1 MSSESS
7 RGALDNPVVRWV
19 HQNLLSSTTNI
30 LLTAV
35 VIYVLFISVP
45 GLIKWAF
52 LDASLAGTTVVGCKV
67 ERDGLMV
74 DAPGAC
80 WTFIKVRMPQF
91 LFGLW
96 YTQNPDQ
103 IWRPVLTFFI
113 AAGAI
118 VMVAVPWLPT
128 AVRGKL
134 AIGILVLF
142 PFIAYALLNGS
153 WLGMPVATTSDW
165 GGLSLTLVLATVGI
179 IAALPIGIV
188 LALARRS
195 KMPAVRF
202 YAVLWI
208 ELFRGT
214 PLITL
219 LFFASVV
226 LPLFFPLD
234 ANLDKVV
241 RALVAITIFQSAY
254 TAEAIRGGLAAI
266 PRGQFEAADAMGLG
280 YWKSMIFIILPQA
293 LKISIPAIVNSFIQL
308 FKDTSLV
315 LIIGLLDLLNTVQQ
329 ASRSLEWKGYDTEGY
344 IFAAMV
350 YFVFCFG
357 ISRYSRALE
366 RRFDTGHSG
375 QKMQQN

>member
-1 MSSESS
+1 MNPGPAKPTL
-7 RGALDNPVVRWV
+7 RMPALRWI
-19 HQNLLSSTTNI
+19 HRNLLSSTTNI
-30 LLTAV
+30 LLTV
-35 VIYVLFISVP
+35 LTIYVLYISVP
-45 GLIKWAF
+45 ALVKWAI
-52 LDASLAGTTVVGCKV
+52 LDATISGNTVDGCKV
-67 ERDGLMV
+67 DRDGLQV
-74 DAPGAC
+74 DGPGAC

-103 IWRPVLTFFI
+103 IWRPVLAFFI
-113 AAGAI
+113 AAGMI
-118 VMVAVPWLPT
+118 VLMAVPWLPT
-128 AVRGKL
+128 LTRGKI
-134 AIGILVLF
+134 AIGTLVIY
-142 PFIAYALLNGS
+142 PFVAYALLNGS
-153 WLGMPVATTSDW
+153 WLGLPEATTADW
-165 GGLSLTLVLATVGI
+165 GGLSLTLVLASVGI
-179 IAALPIGIV
+179 LAALPIGIV

-195 KMPAVRF
+195 KMPAVKL

-226 LPLFFPLD
+226 LPLFFPLE

-344 IFAAMV
+344 IFAAVV

-357 ISRYSRALE
+357 ISRYSRGLE
-366 RRFDTGHSG
+366 RRFDTGVTG
-375 QKMQQN
+375 QKMQQQ